1 MVPAPFKSNG
11 KDKQIEHNFLKI
23 YRYVKPNS
31 SDNCFSGNVSIH
43 ERIISQ
49 HINISQVATTFKF
62 YFNLTKRF
70 VIFVEHC
77 MKWTLLSFLTGN
89 NYYKTKV

>member
-43 ERIISQ
+43 ETIIS
-49 HINISQVATTFKF
+49 
-62 YFNLTKRF
+62 
-70 VIFVEHC
+70 
-77 MKWTLLSFLTGN
+77 
-89 NYYKTKV
+89 